1 MLNGIDPILIFHFS
15 KLVTDPKLKAN
26 KSKIPITASILS
38 KLPLPAIPIY
48 LSESL
53 TGIYIDTEEKNVDI
67 ATDIDTL
74 VIADDPVINQRGIG
88 NTVKITMFASR
99 DSIGLTL
106 LSAMTD
112 LIFPIVTSR
121 EYAISYLHGAITV
134 FEGLLH
140 TFSITQDPNT
150 DKYNITLE
158 LIKPAKPSK
167 ILSTEVPAIKGIQFD
182 PSKVPA

>member
-15 KLVTDPKLKAN
+15 KIVTDKKLNN
-26 KSKIPITASILS
+26 KSKIPVTASILS

-74 VIADDPVINQRGIG
+74 VIADDPVMNQRGIG
-88 NTVKITMFASR
+88 NTIKISMMASR
-99 DSIGLTL
+99 DSVGLTL
-106 LSAMTD
+106 LSAMSD

-167 ILSTEVPAIKGIQFD
+167 ILSPEVPNIKQVAFD
-182 PSKVPA
+182 PNKVPA